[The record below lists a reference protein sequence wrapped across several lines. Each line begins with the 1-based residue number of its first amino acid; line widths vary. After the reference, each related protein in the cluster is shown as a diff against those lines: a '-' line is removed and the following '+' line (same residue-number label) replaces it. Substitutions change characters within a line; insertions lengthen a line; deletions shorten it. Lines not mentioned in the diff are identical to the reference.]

1 MSDFILAFLSMSGL
15 ILLVKTL
22 TVAGAEQACDVEEYL
37 CVDGHS
43 CVSES
48 WLCDGELDCPDGS
61 DETPTICLRQV
72 KVRCPVNHLK
82 CLGTHKCVHL
92 SKFCNG
98 VRDCEDGYDEG
109 VHCRELVR
117 SCKERRCQFDCV
129 MMRNGTSCFC
139 GEGFE
144 LDEDGR
150 RCRDHDECR
159 DYGTCSQICM
169 NTQGSY
175 RCACTDGF
183 SLQANRR
190 SCKAKTDPGDKP
202 PVLLTA
208 NMNSISVVYLN
219 GSSMPNLKSMET
231 NGTQILDFVY
241 REESLCWL
249 SLTQDTGQLWCARM
263 TKLKGFSEK
272 RQIRIGQNLQNVEH
286 MAIDWLTGNFYFVDR
301 VNDRIFVCSE
311 QGDACVTI
319 IDLDIQNP
327 KGLALDPIMGKL
339 FFTDYG
345 MVAKVERCNMDG
357 TNRTRI
363 VEYKTEQPTAV
374 TLDLVK
380 KLVYWADAYLD
391 FIEVV
396 DYNGKN
402 RHMVIQGNSVSHLY
416 GLALFED
423 NLFATCSEPSR
434 ESKVDIFRIN
444 RFNSSDTNTV
454 TTLESARAVRVYHR
468 LAQPTVRTHACS
480 PDPHGQKGGCLHIC
494 LLSHNY
500 KSRVCRCRTGYVLAS
515 DGNSC
520 KKPKNELFLFYGKG
534 RPGVI
539 RGLDMNVKSGDEH
552 LIQIEGLVSP
562 RALDFH
568 AESNY
573 IYFADTTSFLIGRQ
587 KIDGTA
593 RETILKDE
601 LDNVEGISVDWIGNN
616 LFWTNDGYRKT
627 ISVAGLDQS
636 SQTRRT
642 LLEGNMSHPRA
653 IVVDPLNGWM
663 YWTDWEEDEL
673 IDSRGRIEKAWMDGS
688 HRQIFVT
695 SNMLW
700 PNGLTLDHSSSVMY
714 WCDAYYDHIEKIYLN
729 GSHRTVVYSGKELNH
744 PFGIAHY
751 QNYIFWTDYMNAS
764 IFRLDLSSNDVA
776 LLRAER
782 PPLFGIQVYDPQS
795 QKGNNQCSANH
806 GGCSLSALCLATPAG
821 RVCTCAD
828 GQHLEKDN
836 VTCSSSSEVTKT
848 KRCGPAEFQC
858 QNQRCIQLSWK
869 CDGDEDCS
877 DGSDEDPHLCSNRS
891 CPADQFKC
899 LNNRCIPKRW
909 LCDGTD
915 DCGSNEDESNRTCS
929 AQTCQPGQFPCE
941 NGRCIPANWR
951 CDRDDDCG
959 DQSDESSTCDFPTCE
974 PLTQFGCTNGRCI
987 SVKWHCDSE
996 DDCGDGSDEVGCVHA
1011 CSVAQFQCSSGKCIP
1026 EHWMCDGDDD
1036 CGDLS
1041 DENATCSR
1049 TALSAVND
1057 CSEKE
1062 FHCRGDGTCVP
1073 EIWRCDGDKDCEDGS
1088 DEFACEGAKR
1098 MCDPKAKFT
1107 CKVSGKCI
1115 SMDWVCD
1122 GDIDCE
1128 DQSDEEGC
1136 EVSVCKPP
1144 KFPCGNDTS
1153 VCLPPERICNGWR
1166 DCADHSDEGPYCD
1179 QCSVRKGGCSHEC
1192 SVAPGKGVVCSC
1204 PAGFQLGSDGRTCE
1218 VLDYCTKHLRCSQVC
1233 EQHKNTVKCSCYPG
1247 WSLGPDGDSCY
1258 DTDPFEAFIIFSIRH
1273 EIRRIDLQRGDYSLL
1288 VPGLRNTIALDFHFS
1303 QSLLYWTDVVE
1314 DKIYRGKLSEGGGV
1328 SSIEV
1333 VVQHGL
1339 ATPEGLAVDWIAGNL
1354 YWIDSNLDQI
1364 EVSKL
1369 NGELRTT
1376 LIAGGM
1382 EHPRAIAV
1390 DPGQGALFWT
1400 DWDATFPR
1408 IEGASMSGKQRH
1420 VVFKDMD
1427 SGAWPNGLTLDHME
1441 SRIIW
1446 TDARSDAI
1454 YSALYDGTGMIEI
1467 LRGHEF
1473 LSHPFAVSLFGGNVY
1488 WTDWRTNTLTKANK
1502 WTGANVTVIQKTSAQ
1517 PFDLEIYHPSRQP
1530 QTPNPCAGNK
1540 GRGPCSHLCL
1550 INYNA
1555 SASCSCP
1562 HLMKLSA
1569 NNRTCQGVKKF
1580 LLYARRSEIRGV
1592 DIDNPYLN
1600 VIMALTVPDID
1611 DVSAMDYD
1619 AVDER
1624 IYWADVKTRTIKR
1637 AFINGTKLETVLSG
1651 DLSNIRGLAI
1661 DWLSRNM
1668 YWMSSDN
1675 DETHINVARL
1685 DGSLKNTVV
1694 HGMDKPK
1701 CLILHPSK
1709 GKMFWMDGSTINMAN
1724 MDGSNIKI
1732 LHQNQKEPVGLSIDY
1747 SANKLYWMS
1756 SGNGTINRC
1765 NLDGSGLDVI
1775 DSFKK
1780 DLQKATALAVMG
1792 GKLWWADDVLAQ
1804 LGTINKRD
1812 GKNLTVLRNKTT
1824 GVVHIKVYDKDSQK
1838 GRNPCVPNN
1847 GGCSQLCL
1855 PTSETT
1861 RTCSCTTGYN
1871 LRPDRSTC
1879 EGLQSFLMYSINE
1892 GIRGLSLDPS
1902 DNSEVLMPLT
1912 GTLFAVG
1919 LDYHAGNDTLYWTDM
1934 GSNRISRSSRDQT
1947 WREDIVTSGL
1957 GRVEGLAVDWIAGN
1971 IYWTDHGLNLIE
1983 VARLNG
1989 MYRAV
1994 VISDSLD
2001 QPRAIAVHPVKGFL
2015 FWTEW
2020 GQNPTISRSRLDG
2033 SEQSVLVSTGL
2044 ARPNGI
2050 SIDYQENKLY
2060 WCDARNSKIE
2070 RINLELG
2077 EQREIVFSSS
2087 GVDIFSIAVFGAYLF
2102 WSDRAYANGSIRRAS
2117 KKDAVDL
2124 VTIRSGLGVSLKDVK
2139 VFNQD
2144 REKGTNTCS
2153 RANGGCQ
2160 QLCFYLGNNRKT
2172 CACAHGYLAQDG
2184 LRCNRYEGYLL
2195 YSERTIL
2202 RSIHLS
2208 DENNHNSPIRA
2219 YENPNYFK
2227 NVIALAFDH
2236 RQKVNGTNRIF
2247 LSDVHY
2253 GNIQVIN
2260 DDWTGHRIIA
2270 ENVGSVEGLAYH
2282 RGWDV
2287 LYWTSS
2293 TTATVTRHSIDQTRP
2308 NAFNRD
2314 TVVSLSEEDHPHVL
2328 TLDECQNL
2336 MFWTNWNEQKPSIMR
2351 STLTGRNIRIIVSMD
2366 VITPNGLTIDHKAEK
2381 LYFSDGSLG
2390 HIERC
2395 DYDGSH
2401 RYVIVKSG
2409 PGTFFGLAIYRD
2421 FIFWSDWTRRAV
2433 IRSDKFTGA
2442 NLKVLRADIPHQ
2454 PMGIVAV
2461 SNDTNSC
2468 ESSPCSVN
2476 NGGCHDLCLLTP
2488 LGVVNCTCRG
2498 ERMLL
2503 DDNRCVSM
2511 NSSCNIHSEFQCGNG
2526 ECIDYQLT
2534 CDGIAHCKDRSDEK
2548 MQYCENRNCR
2558 HGFKSCYSQR
2568 CVANHQ
2574 FCNGVN
2580 DCGDNSDEVYC
2591 NNSSCLPSE
2600 RRCVDGSCIPAS
2612 SWCNQI
2618 IDCADASDEKHCNST
2633 DCMEYY
2639 RLGSRAKNNER
2650 FLSCNSTS
2658 LCVHPSWICDGAN
2671 DCGDYADEIHCHASS
2686 VHTCEDGHFACP
2698 SGNCISSVWLCDGQ
2712 KDCEDGA
2719 DEFQC
2724 DSSCL
2729 WNQFACSK
2737 NKCIA
2742 KQWLCDGE
2750 DDCGDGLDESEEI
2763 CGSTTCTPGL
2773 FSCPGSYACV
2783 PRNWLCDGER
2793 DCPNGSDELAVAG
2806 CAPNN
2811 TCTEGTFQCR
2821 NQNCILRRFV
2831 CDHDDD
2837 CGDGSDESL
2846 ECEYRLCK
2854 EEEFRCADGRCLLR
2868 AQWECDGFPDCLDQ
2882 SDELPLNPKCSA
2894 AESLCNGSVFMCA
2907 NGRCVPLGS
2916 VCNQRDDCGDRSDER
2931 NCNVNECLNRKVSG
2945 CTQDCQDLPVG
2956 YKCTCWPGFR
2966 LKNDGRTCIDV
2977 DECSENFPCSHQCIN
2992 NYGSFHCLCADGY
3005 QRPASNPHSCRSLSA
3020 EEPFLILADHHEIRK
3035 ISLDGSNYT
3044 LLKQGL
3050 SNVISLDFDY
3060 RKELIY
3066 WIDTSR
3072 PSGRRI
3078 NRMRLNGSDL
3088 KVVHRTS
3095 VPSAL
3100 SVDWIGKNLYWCDGE
3115 RKTLEVAKA
3124 NGLYPTVLLRTGLKN
3139 PTSLAL
3145 DTLMG
3150 FVFWIDC
3157 CEQPQIGRI
3166 GMDGSK
3172 PRVIIDT
3179 ELRSPSALTLDHIN
3193 KRIYWADENHILFSN
3208 MDGTKRHKV
3217 PIKDIGGVTGLTLFE
3232 DFIYW
3237 SDQKSKTLSR
3247 SHKTSGGQHTELLSS
3262 WQTIRDIKVY
3272 HPLRQPD
3279 VPKHQCQVTNGGC
3292 SHLCL
3297 LSPGGGY
3304 KCACPTH
3311 FYLANDN
3318 KTCLSNCTASQF
3330 RCGTDECI
3338 PFWWKCDTVDDC
3350 GDGSDE
3356 PADCPEFKCQPGRFQ
3371 CGTGLCALPP
3381 FICDG
3386 ENDCGDNSDEA
3397 NCDSYICLSGQF
3409 KCTHRQKCIPVNLR
3423 CNGQD
3428 DCGDGEDETDCP
3440 ENTCSPSQ
3448 FQCKTTMHCISK
3460 LWVCDEDPD
3469 CADGSDEANCD
3480 EKTCGPHEFR
3490 CKDNNCIPDHW
3501 RCDGQSDCSDNSDE
3515 ENCKPVTC
3523 NSKNFICA
3531 NGECISSRFRCDGDF
3546 DCTDNSD
3553 ERGCESHCSEDQF
3566 QCLNHLCI
3574 SVKWL
3579 CDGQED
3585 CKTGEDEANCSPA
3598 NTAMTARPTSCAQ
3611 DEYVCVGGGC
3621 VSAGQR
3627 CDGQNDC
3634 SDGSDEVD
3642 CIRECKEDEFL
3653 CRNRAHCVP
3662 SRWRCDRVFDCLDQS
3677 DEDNCDQGSL
3687 ACRADEF
3694 VCNNTLCKLLVW
3706 LCDGEDDCGDN
3717 SDEDSDMCGKLPCPP
3732 NRPFRCRND
3741 RVCLRTEQI
3750 CNAVNDCGDNSD
3762 EVDCVDVVKRP
3773 RPCGKSEFS
3782 CANHRCIPA
3791 ELQCDF
3797 FDDCEDGG
3805 SDERDCKAYTTDGA
3819 CRERADLC
3827 GDDAFCNH
3835 TKTFS
3840 VCQCKVGFQ
3849 RNQKNKQC
3857 EEVNECLRF
3866 GSCSQYC
3873 TNTKGSYKCTC
3884 DRNFKE
3890 INGECITKGPED
3902 QTLYVANDTEIR
3914 SFVYPYNQSHGHTQ
3928 LARISD
3934 SARIIGMDALFHHHK
3949 FLWATQFNPGG
3960 IFYKDLQDRSPVTSN
3975 SGVICPD
3982 FRRPRDI
3989 SADWVTGNLYWTD
4002 HSRMHWFSYYTAH
4015 WRRLRYSIN
4024 VGQLGGPNCT
4034 RLITDIDGEPFA
4046 ITVNPLRGMM
4056 YWTVIGDHSHIEEAA
4071 MDGSLRR
4078 ILLERN
4084 LRRPTGIAIDYYNQ
4098 RLYWSDSELSQIGSV
4113 RFDGSDSLVAAGS
4126 RDGISHPFRIDLFE
4140 DYIYGVGM
4148 KHDVFRVHKYGK
4160 LPAEKLSLGVE
4171 RASSILVFHR
4181 YKQQEVYNPCAK
4193 MNCAFLCLL
4202 NPSGARCVCPEG
4214 KILLNRT
4221 CTDTNISGD
4230 LCRPTCENGGR
4241 CITNERGESRC
4252 FCWPNYSG
4260 ERCEISHCKDFC
4272 LNGGTCTGS
4281 PLGKPTCRCAL
4292 GFTGPLCEKRVCD
4305 GYCLNGG
4312 TCDVTLGN
4320 QPVCHCPAEYTGE
4333 RCLHHI
4339 CHHYCVNSKGC
4350 TLSGSGHVECVCP
4363 TRYEGPK
4370 CETDRCLRCRGAPCI
4385 VDEETGDVACN
4396 CTNGR
4401 IAASCQLC
4409 DGYCYNGGTCHLDS
4423 ETGLPF
4429 CHCLSE
4435 FKSPRC
4441 DERANPCDHYCQNQG
4456 VCSLT
4461 AYNKPRCKCSANWSG
4476 TQCERPSTKT
4486 NRSENGSGRSIAII
4500 VPLVLLVCIIT
4511 AVAVGLLI
4519 CKRCRRGKQV
4529 QRQPMANGGLNVEI
4543 GNPSYNMYE
4552 VDHDNHV
4559 DVGSFLH
4566 PSFTL
4571 DPHKGWCV
4579 KSSDPRNLPPARPLT
4594 AHTLPIQNIP
4604 KELIPGQAMNYSNP
4618 IYSQMT
4624 YHDGQHC
4631 RKPVINLDMR
4641 RDLLPKRLET
4651 TIRET
4656 AA

>member
-1 MSDFILAFLSMSGL
+1 MHPNCGR
-15 ILLVKTL
+15 
-22 TVAGAEQACDVEEYL
+22 L
-37 CVDGHS
+37 C
-43 CVSES
+43 
-48 WLCDGELDCPDGS
+48 
-61 DETPTICLRQV
+61 
-72 KVRCPVNHLK
+72 
-82 CLGTHKCVHL
+82 
-92 SKFCNG
+92 KF
-98 VRDCEDGYDEG
+98 
-109 VHCRELVR
+109 
-117 SCKERRCQFDCV
+117 
-129 MMRNGTSCFC
+129 
-139 GEGFE
+139 
-144 LDEDGR
+144 
-150 RCRDHDECR
+150 
-159 DYGTCSQICM
+159 
-169 NTQGSY
+169 
-175 RCACTDGF
+175 
-183 SLQANRR
+183 
-190 SCKAKTDPGDKP
+190 
-202 PVLLTA
+202 
-208 NMNSISVVYLN
+208 
-219 GSSMPNLKSMET
+219 
-231 NGTQILDFVY
+231 
-241 REESLCWL
+241 
-249 SLTQDTGQLWCARM
+249 
-263 TKLKGFSEK
+263 
-272 RQIRIGQNLQNVEH
+272 
-286 MAIDWLTGNFYFVDR
+286 
-301 VNDRIFVCSE
+301 
-311 QGDACVTI
+311 
-319 IDLDIQNP
+319 
-327 KGLALDPIMGKL
+327 
-339 FFTDYG
+339 
-345 MVAKVERCNMDG
+345 
-357 TNRTRI
+357 
-363 VEYKTEQPTAV
+363 
-374 TLDLVK
+374 
-380 KLVYWADAYLD
+380 
-391 FIEVV
+391 
-396 DYNGKN
+396 
-402 RHMVIQGNSVSHLY
+402 VSHLY
-416 GLALFED
+416 GFALFED
-423 NLFATCSEPSR
+423 YLFATCSEPSR

-444 RFNSSDTNTV
+444 RFNSSDTNTI

-480 PDPHGQKGGCLHIC
+480 PDTHGRKGGCSHIC

-500 KSRVCRCRTGYVLAS
+500 KSRMCRCRTGHVLAS
-515 DGNSC
+515 DGKSC
-520 KKPKNELFLFYGKG
+520 KSEAL
-534 RPGVI
+534 
-539 RGLDMNVKSGDEH
+539 GD
-552 LIQIEGLVSP
+552 G
-562 RALDFH
+562 
-568 AESNY
+568 
-573 IYFADTTSFLIGRQ
+573 
-587 KIDGTA
+587 
-593 RETILKDE
+593 
-601 LDNVEGISVDWIGNN
+601 
-616 LFWTNDGYRKT
+616 KT
-627 ISVAGLDQS
+627 ISVAGLDRP

-776 LLRAER
+776 LMRAER

-806 GGCSLSALCLATPAG
+806 GGCGSSALCLATPAG
-821 RVCTCAD
+821 HMCACAD

-836 VTCSSSSEVTKT
+836 ITCSSPSEVTKT
-848 KRCGPAEFQC
+848 KRCGPVEFQC

-869 CDGDEDCS
+869 CDGDDDCS
-877 DGSDEDPHLCSNRS
+877 DGSDEDPHLCSS

-915 DCGSNEDESNRTCS
+915 DCGSNEDESNHTCS

-941 NGRCIPANWR
+941 NGRCIPENWR

-959 DQSDESSTCDFPTCE
+959 DQSDESSSCGE
-974 PLTQFGCTNGRCI
+974 SSSHG
-987 SVKWHCDSE
+987 

-1026 EHWMCDGDDD
+1026 EHWMCDGDND

-1049 TALSAVND
+1049 TGAHD
-1057 CSEKE
+1057 Q

-1107 CKVSGKCI
+1107 CKVSGKCV
-1115 SMDWVCD
+1115 SKDWVCD

-1136 EVSVCKPP
+1136 EVSICKPP

-1153 VCLPPERICNGWR
+1153 VCLPPDRICNGWR

-1179 QCSVRKGGCSHEC
+1179 ECLVRKGGCSHEC
-1192 SVAPGKGVVCSC
+1192 LVAPGKGVVCSC
-1204 PAGFQLGSDGRTCE
+1204 PVGFQLGSDSRTCE

-1233 EQHKNTVKCSCYPG
+1233 EQHKNTVKCSCYSG

-1258 DTDPFEAFIIFSIRH
+1258 STDPFEAFIIFSIRH
-1273 EIRRIDLQRGDYSLL
+1273 EIRRINLQRGDYSLL

-1408 IEGASMSGKQRH
+1408 IEGASMSGKRRH

-1441 SRIIW
+1441 SRIVW

-1473 LSHPFAVSLFGGNVY
+1473 LSHPFAVSLFGGSVY

-1550 INYNA
+1550 INYNG

-1569 NNRTCQGVKKF
+1569 NNRSCQGVKKF

-1624 IYWADVKTRTIKR
+1624 IYWADVKTRTIKW

-1651 DLSNIRGLAI
+1651 DLSNVRGLAI

-1675 DETHINVARL
+1675 DESHINVARL
-1685 DGSLKNTVV
+1685 DGSLKTTVV

-1701 CLILHPSK
+1701 CLVLHPSK
-1709 GKMFWMDGSTINMAN
+1709 GKMFWMDGGTINMAN

-1732 LHQNQKEPVGLSIDY
+1732 LHQNQNEPVGLTIDY
-1747 SANKLYWMS
+1747 SANKLYWIS

-1775 DSFKK
+1775 DSLKK
-1780 DLQKATALAVMG
+1780 ELRKATALAVMG

-1824 GVVHIKVYDKDSQK
+1824 GIVHIKVYDKDSQK
-1838 GRNPCVPNN
+1838 GRNPCIPNN
-1847 GGCSQLCL
+1847 GGCSQICL

-1879 EGLQSFLMYSINE
+1879 EGLQSFLMYSVNE

-1989 MYRAV
+1989 MFRAV
-1994 VISDSLD
+1994 VLSDGLD
-2001 QPRAIAVHPVKGFL
+2001 QPRAIAVHPMKGFL

-2020 GQNPTISRSRLDG
+2020 GQSPTISRSHLDG
-2033 SEQSVLVSTGL
+2033 SAQSVLVSTGL

-2060 WCDARNSKIE
+2060 WCDARNNKIE
-2070 RINLELG
+2070 RINLERG

-2087 GVDIFSIAVFGAYLF
+2087 GVDMFSIAVFGAYLF

-2117 KKDAVDL
+2117 KKDAVDV

-2144 REKGTNTCS
+2144 REKGTNACS

-2184 LRCNRYEGYLL
+2184 LHCNRYEGYLL
-2195 YSERTIL
+2195 YSERTVL

-2208 DENNHNSPIRA
+2208 DENNLNSPIRA

-2236 RQKVNGTNRIF
+2236 HQKTHGTNRIF
-2247 LSDVHY
+2247 FSDVHY

-2260 DDWTGHRIIA
+2260 DDWTGRRVIA

-2293 TTATVTRHSIDQTRP
+2293 TTATITRHSIDQTRP
-2308 NAFNRD
+2308 NTFNRD

-2351 STLTGRNIRIIVSMD
+2351 STLTGRNVRVIVSVD

-2401 RYVIVKSG
+2401 RYVICLCS
-2409 PGTFFGLAIYRD
+2409 PSLM
-2421 FIFWSDWTRRAV
+2421 FWTNWNEQKPSIMRSTLTGRNVRV
-2433 IRSDKFTGA
+2433 I
-2442 NLKVLRADIPHQ
+2442 
-2454 PMGIVAV
+2454 V
-2461 SNDTNSC
+2461 S

-2498 ERMLL
+2498 ERILL
-2503 DDNRCVSM
+2503 DDNRSM

-2534 CDGIAHCKDRSDEK
+2534 CDGIEHCKDRSDEK

-2558 HGFKSCYSQR
+2558 HGFKSCYNQR
-2568 CVANHQ
+2568 CVANHR

-2591 NNSSCLPSE
+2591 NNSSCSSSD
-2600 RRCVDGSCIPAS
+2600 RRCADGACIPAS

-2618 IDCADASDEKHCNST
+2618 IDCADTSDEKNST

-2639 RLGSRAKNNER
+2639 RLGSRASNSER

-2671 DCGDYADEIHCHASS
+2671 DCGDYADEIHCHGRN
-2686 VHTCEDGHFACP
+2686 DGHFACP

-2763 CGSTTCTPGL
+2763 CGSATCAPGL

-2793 DCPNGSDELAVAG
+2793 DCPDGSDELAVSG

-2811 TCTEGTFQCR
+2811 TCTESTFQCR
-2821 NQNCILRRFV
+2821 NQNCVPRRFV

-2916 VCNQRDDCGDRSDER
+2916 VCNQHDDCGDRSDER
-2931 NCNVNECLNRKVSG
+2931 NCHVNECLNRKVSG

-2992 NYGSFHCLCADGY
+2992 TYGSFHCLCADGY
-3005 QRPASNPHSCRSLSA
+3005 QRPASNPHSCRSLS

-3044 LLKQGL
+3044 LLKQ
-3050 SNVISLDFDY
+3050 
-3060 RKELIY
+3060 
-3066 WIDTSR
+3066 
-3072 PSGRRI
+3072 
-3078 NRMRLNGSDL
+3078 
-3088 KVVHRTS
+3088 VVHRTS

-3100 SVDWIGKNLYWCDGE
+3100 AVDWIGKNLYWCDGQ

-3124 NGLYPTVLLRTGLKN
+3124 NGLYPTVLLRTGLRN
-3139 PTSLAL
+3139 PTALAL
-3145 DTLMG
+3145 DTHMG
-3150 FVFWIDC
+3150 YVFWIDC

-3172 PRVIIDT
+3172 PRVIVDT
-3179 ELRSPSALTLDHIN
+3179 EIRVPSALTIDHIN
-3193 KRIYWADENHILFSN
+3193 KRIYWADENHIFNISQSQFP
-3208 MDGTKRHKV
+3208 V
-3217 PIKDIGGVTGLTLFE
+3217 PVKDIGGITGLTLFE

-3237 SDQKSKTLSR
+3237 SDQKSKTLSH

-3318 KTCLSNCTASQF
+3318 KTCLSNCTASQVCF
-3330 RCGTDECI
+3330 TDLSSHL
-3338 PFWWKCDTVDDC
+3338 FT
-3350 GDGSDE
+3350 
-3356 PADCPEFKCQPGRFQ
+3356 AEFKCQPGRFQ

-3409 KCTHRQKCIPVNLR
+3409 KCTHRQKCIPINLR

-3428 DCGDGEDETDCP
+3428 DCGDGEDETDCR
-3440 ENTCSPSQ
+3440 
-3448 FQCKTTMHCISK
+3448 K
-3460 LWVCDEDPD
+3460 
-3469 CADGSDEANCD
+3469 
-3480 EKTCGPHEFR
+3480 R
-3490 CKDNNCIPDHW
+3490 
-3501 RCDGQSDCSDNSDE
+3501 
-3515 ENCKPVTC
+3515 
-3523 NSKNFICA
+3523 
-3531 NGECISSRFRCDGDF
+3531 
-3546 DCTDNSD
+3546 
-3553 ERGCESHCSEDQF
+3553 
-3566 QCLNHLCI
+3566 
-3574 SVKWL
+3574 VKF
-3579 CDGQED
+3579 
-3585 CKTGEDEANCSPA
+3585 
-3598 NTAMTARPTSCAQ
+3598 
-3611 DEYVCVGGGC
+3611 
-3621 VSAGQR
+3621 
-3627 CDGQNDC
+3627 
-3634 SDGSDEVD
+3634 
-3642 CIRECKEDEFL
+3642 FL
-3653 CRNRAHCVP
+3653 
-3662 SRWRCDRVFDCLDQS
+3662 S
-3677 DEDNCDQGSL
+3677 
-3687 ACRADEF
+3687 
-3694 VCNNTLCKLLVW
+3694 
-3706 LCDGEDDCGDN
+3706 
-3717 SDEDSDMCGKLPCPP
+3717 
-3732 NRPFRCRND
+3732 
-3741 RVCLRTEQI
+3741 
-3750 CNAVNDCGDNSD
+3750 
-3762 EVDCVDVVKRP
+3762 
-3773 RPCGKSEFS
+3773 
-3782 CANHRCIPA
+3782 
-3791 ELQCDF
+3791 
-3797 FDDCEDGG
+3797 
-3805 SDERDCKAYTTDGA
+3805 
-3819 CRERADLC
+3819 
-3827 GDDAFCNH
+3827 
-3835 TKTFS
+3835 
-3840 VCQCKVGFQ
+3840 
-3849 RNQKNKQC
+3849 
-3857 EEVNECLRF
+3857 LRF
-3866 GSCSQYC
+3866 V
-3873 TNTKGSYKCTC
+3873 
-3884 DRNFKE
+3884 
-3890 INGECITKGPED
+3890 IND
-3902 QTLYVANDTEIR
+3902 
-3914 SFVYPYNQSHGHTQ
+3914 
-3928 LARISD
+3928 
-3934 SARIIGMDALFHHHK
+3934 
-3949 FLWATQFNPGG
+3949 
-3960 IFYKDLQDRSPVTSN
+3960 
-3975 SGVICPD
+3975 
-3982 FRRPRDI
+3982 
-3989 SADWVTGNLYWTD
+3989 
-4002 HSRMHWFSYYTAH
+4002 
-4015 WRRLRYSIN
+4015 
-4024 VGQLGGPNCT
+4024 
-4034 RLITDIDGEPFA
+4034 
-4046 ITVNPLRGMM
+4046 
-4056 YWTVIGDHSHIEEAA
+4056 
-4071 MDGSLRR
+4071 
-4078 ILLERN
+4078 
-4084 LRRPTGIAIDYYNQ
+4084 
-4098 RLYWSDSELSQIGSV
+4098 
-4113 RFDGSDSLVAAGS
+4113 
-4126 RDGISHPFRIDLFE
+4126 
-4140 DYIYGVGM
+4140 
-4148 KHDVFRVHKYGK
+4148 
-4160 LPAEKLSLGVE
+4160 
-4171 RASSILVFHR
+4171 
-4181 YKQQEVYNPCAK
+4181 
-4193 MNCAFLCLL
+4193 
-4202 NPSGARCVCPEG
+4202 
-4214 KILLNRT
+4214 
-4221 CTDTNISGD
+4221 
-4230 LCRPTCENGGR
+4230 
-4241 CITNERGESRC
+4241 NER
-4252 FCWPNYSG
+4252 
-4260 ERCEISHCKDFC
+4260 H
-4272 LNGGTCTGS
+4272 
-4281 PLGKPTCRCAL
+4281 
-4292 GFTGPLCEKRVCD
+4292 
-4305 GYCLNGG
+4305 
-4312 TCDVTLGN
+4312 
-4320 QPVCHCPAEYTGE
+4320 
-4333 RCLHHI
+4333 
-4339 CHHYCVNSKGC
+4339 
-4350 TLSGSGHVECVCP
+4350 
-4363 TRYEGPK
+4363 
-4370 CETDRCLRCRGAPCI
+4370 
-4385 VDEETGDVACN
+4385 
-4396 CTNGR
+4396 
-4401 IAASCQLC
+4401 
-4409 DGYCYNGGTCHLDS
+4409 
-4423 ETGLPF
+4423 
-4429 CHCLSE
+4429 
-4435 FKSPRC
+4435 
-4441 DERANPCDHYCQNQG
+4441 
-4456 VCSLT
+4456 
-4461 AYNKPRCKCSANWSG
+4461 
-4476 TQCERPSTKT
+4476 
-4486 NRSENGSGRSIAII
+4486 
-4500 VPLVLLVCIIT
+4500 
-4511 AVAVGLLI
+4511 
-4519 CKRCRRGKQV
+4519 
-4529 QRQPMANGGLNVEI
+4529 
-4543 GNPSYNMYE
+4543 
-4552 VDHDNHV
+4552 
-4559 DVGSFLH
+4559 
-4566 PSFTL
+4566 
-4571 DPHKGWCV
+4571 
-4579 KSSDPRNLPPARPLT
+4579 
-4594 AHTLPIQNIP
+4594 
-4604 KELIPGQAMNYSNP
+4604 
-4618 IYSQMT
+4618 
-4624 YHDGQHC
+4624 
-4631 RKPVINLDMR
+4631 
-4641 RDLLPKRLET
+4641 
-4651 TIRET
+4651 
-4656 AA
+4656 

>member
-22 TVAGAEQACDVEEYL
+22 TVAGAEQVCDVEEYL
-37 CVDGHS
+37 CADGHS

-48 WLCDGELDCPDGS
+48 WLCDGEHDCPDGS

-82 CLGTHKCVHL
+82 CLGSHRCVHF

-129 MMRNGTSCFC
+129 IMRNGTSCFC

-144 LDEDGR
+144 LDKDGR

-183 SLQANRR
+183 SLQANKR

-208 NMNSISVVYLN
+208 NMNYISVVYLN
-219 GSSMPNLKSMET
+219 GSSMPNIKSMET
-231 NGTQILDFVY
+231 NGTQILDFIY

-249 SLTQDTGQLWCARM
+249 SLAQDTGQLWCARI

-311 QGDACVTI
+311 QGDACATI

-345 MVAKVERCNMDG
+345 TVAKVERCNMDG

-380 KLVYWADAYLD
+380 KLVYWTDAYLD

-402 RHMVIQGNSVSHLY
+402 RQMVIQGNSV
-416 GLALFED
+416 
-423 NLFATCSEPSR
+423 
-434 ESKVDIFRIN
+434 
-444 RFNSSDTNTV
+444 
-454 TTLESARAVRVYHR
+454 
-468 LAQPTVRTHACS
+468 
-480 PDPHGQKGGCLHIC
+480 
-494 LLSHNY
+494 
-500 KSRVCRCRTGYVLAS
+500 
-515 DGNSC
+515 
-520 KKPKNELFLFYGKG
+520 FLFYGKG

-568 AESNY
+568 AESSY

-627 ISVAGLDQS
+627 ISVAGLDRP

-806 GGCSLSALCLATPAG
+806 GGCSPSALCLATPAG
-821 RVCTCAD
+821 HVCTCAD
-828 GQHLEKDN
+828 DQHLEKDN
-836 VTCSSSSEVTKT
+836 VTCSSPSEVTKT

-869 CDGDEDCS
+869 CDGDDDCS

-941 NGRCIPANWR
+941 NGRCIPENWR

-987 SVKWHCDSE
+987 SVKWQCDSE

-1026 EHWMCDGDDD
+1026 EHWMCDGDND

-1041 DENATCSR
+1041 DENTTCSR

-1057 CSEKE
+1057 CSERE

-1107 CKVSGKCI
+1107 CKVSGKCV
-1115 SMDWVCD
+1115 SKDWVCD

-1136 EVSVCKPP
+1136 EMSVCKPP

-1179 QCSVRKGGCSHEC
+1179 ECSVRKGGCSHEC

-1204 PAGFQLGSDGRTCE
+1204 PAGFQLGLDGRICE

-1258 DTDPFEAFIIFSIRH
+1258 NTDPFEAFIIFSIRH
-1273 EIRRIDLQRGDYSLL
+1273 EIRRINLQRGDYSLL

-1314 DKIYRGKLSEGGGV
+1314 DKIYRGKLSEGSGV

-1364 EVSKL
+1364 ELSKL

-1441 SRIIW
+1441 SRIVW

-1530 QTPNPCAGNK
+1530 QSK
-1540 GRGPCSHLCL
+1540 
-1550 INYNA
+1550 
-1555 SASCSCP
+1555 
-1562 HLMKLSA
+1562 KLSFKS
-1569 NNRTCQGVKKF
+1569 VKKF

-1600 VIMALTVPDID
+1600 VIMALTAPDID

-1619 AVDER
+1619 AGDER

-1651 DLSNIRGLAI
+1651 DLSNVRGLAI

-1701 CLILHPSK
+1701 CLVLHPSK
-1709 GKMFWMDGSTINMAN
+1709 GKMFWMDGGTVNMAN

-1747 SANKLYWMS
+1747 SASKLYWMS
-1756 SGNGTINRC
+1756 SGNATINRC
-1765 NLDGSGLDVI
+1765 NLDGGGLDVI
-1775 DSFKK
+1775 DSLKK
-1780 DLQKATALAVMG
+1780 DLRKATALAVMG

-1804 LGTINKRD
+1804 LGTVNKRD

-1824 GVVHIKVYDKDSQK
+1824 GVVHIKVYDKDSRK

-1947 WREDIVTSGL
+1947 WREDIITSGL

-1971 IYWTDHGLNLIE
+1971 IYWTDHGFNLIE

-1994 VISDSLD
+1994 VISDGLD
-2001 QPRAIAVHPVKGFL
+2001 QPRAIAVHPVKG
-2015 FWTEW
+2015 
-2020 GQNPTISRSRLDG
+2020 GSR
-2033 SEQSVLVSTGL
+2033 VLSSTCSNQPMDCL
-2044 ARPNGI
+2044 IN
-2050 SIDYQENKLY
+2050 
-2060 WCDARNSKIE
+2060 E
-2070 RINLELG
+2070 RILMS
-2077 EQREIVFSSS
+2077 V
-2087 GVDIFSIAVFGAYLF
+2087 IAVYVPKPSNEHNLK
-2102 WSDRAYANGSIRRAS
+2102 RM
-2117 KKDAVDL
+2117 
-2124 VTIRSGLGVSLKDVK
+2124 KDVK

-2144 REKGTNTCS
+2144 REKGTNACS

-2208 DENNHNSPIRA
+2208 DENNLNSPIRA

-2236 RQKVNGTNRIF
+2236 RQKVHGTNRIF

-2260 DDWTGHRIIA
+2260 DDWTGQRVIA

-2351 STLTGRNIRIIVSMD
+2351 STLTGQNVLIIVSMD

-2409 PGTFFGLAIYRD
+2409 PGTFFGLTIYKD

-2442 NLKVLRADIPHQ
+2442 NTKVLRADIPHE

-2503 DDNRCVSM
+2503 DDNRCVSL

-2526 ECIDYQLT
+2526 ECIDFQLT

-2548 MQYCENRNCR
+2548 MQYC
-2558 HGFKSCYSQR
+2558 
-2568 CVANHQ
+2568 
-2574 FCNGVN
+2574 
-2580 DCGDNSDEVYC
+2580 D
-2591 NNSSCLPSE
+2591 SSCSSSE
-2600 RRCVDGSCIPAS
+2600 RRCADGSCIPAS

-2618 IDCADASDEKHCNST
+2618 IDCADASDEKICNST

-2639 RLGSRAKNNER
+2639 RLGSRASNNER

-2686 VHTCEDGHFACP
+2686 VHTCDDGHFACP
-2698 SGNCISSVWLCDGQ
+2698 SGNCISSVWMCDGQ

-2763 CGSTTCTPGL
+2763 CGSATCMPGL

-2793 DCPNGSDELAVAG
+2793 DCPDGSDELAVAG

-2811 TCTEGTFQCR
+2811 TCTESTFQCR
-2821 NQNCILRRFV
+2821 NQNCVPRRFV

-2916 VCNQRDDCGDRSDER
+2916 VCNQHDDCGDRSDER
-2931 NCNVNECLNRKVSG
+2931 NCHVNECLNRKVSG

-2956 YKCTCWPGFR
+2956 YKCSCWPGFH

-2992 NYGSFHCLCADGY
+2992 TYGSFHCLCADGY
-3005 QRPASNPHSCRSLSA
+3005 QRPASNPHSCRSLS
-3020 EEPFLILADHHEIRK
+3020 
-3035 ISLDGSNYT
+3035 GT
-3044 LLKQGL
+3044 LLCSVAEGL

-3124 NGLYPTVLLRTGLKN
+3124 NGLYPTVLLRTGLRN
-3139 PTSLAL
+3139 PTALAL

-3179 ELRSPSALTLDHIN
+3179 EMHSPSALTIDHIN

-3217 PIKDIGGVTGLTLFE
+3217 PIKDIGGVTGLALFE

-3237 SDQKSKTLSR
+3237 CDQKSKTLSR

-3356 PADCPEFKCQPGRFQ
+3356 PADCPAFKCQPGRFQ

-3409 KCTHRQKCIPVNLR
+3409 KCTNRQKCIPINLR

-3428 DCGDGEDETDCP
+3428 DCGDGEDETDCL
-3440 ENTCSPSQ
+3440 
-3448 FQCKTTMHCISK
+3448 SK

-3501 RCDGQSDCSDNSDE
+3501 RCDGQSDCNDNSDE

-3611 DEYVCVGGGC
+3611 NEYVCVGGGC

-3662 SRWRCDRVFDCLDQS
+3662 ARWRCDRVFDCLDQS
-3677 DEDNCDQGSL
+3677 DEDSCDQGSL

-3717 SDEDSDMCGKLPCPP
+3717 SDEDSNMCGKLPCPP
-3732 NRPFRCRND
+3732 NRPFHCRND

-3750 CNAVNDCGDNSD
+3750 CNGVNDCGDNSD
-3762 EVDCVDVVKRP
+3762 EVDCADVVKRP

-3791 ELQCDF
+3791 
-3797 FDDCEDGG
+3797 
-3805 SDERDCKAYTTDGA
+3805 
-3819 CRERADLC
+3819 DLHILC
-3827 GDDAFCNH
+3827 
-3835 TKTFS
+3835 FS
-3840 VCQCKVGFQ
+3840 V
-3849 RNQKNKQC
+3849 
-3857 EEVNECLRF
+3857 LR
-3866 GSCSQYC
+3866 
-3873 TNTKGSYKCTC
+3873 
-3884 DRNFKE
+3884 
-3890 INGECITKGPED
+3890 
-3902 QTLYVANDTEIR
+3902 
-3914 SFVYPYNQSHGHTQ
+3914 
-3928 LARISD
+3928 
-3934 SARIIGMDALFHHHK
+3934 
-3949 FLWATQFNPGG
+3949 
-3960 IFYKDLQDRSPVTSN
+3960 
-3975 SGVICPD
+3975 
-3982 FRRPRDI
+3982 
-3989 SADWVTGNLYWTD
+3989 GNLKEAYV
-4002 HSRMHWFSYYTAH
+4002 SRS
-4015 WRRLRYSIN
+4015 
-4024 VGQLGGPNCT
+4024 
-4034 RLITDIDGEPFA
+4034 
-4046 ITVNPLRGMM
+4046 
-4056 YWTVIGDHSHIEEAA
+4056 
-4071 MDGSLRR
+4071 
-4078 ILLERN
+4078 
-4084 LRRPTGIAIDYYNQ
+4084 
-4098 RLYWSDSELSQIGSV
+4098 SD
-4113 RFDGSDSLVAAGS
+4113 
-4126 RDGISHPFRIDLFE
+4126 
-4140 DYIYGVGM
+4140 
-4148 KHDVFRVHKYGK
+4148 
-4160 LPAEKLSLGVE
+4160 KLSSWLTQV
-4171 RASSILVFHR
+4171 S
-4181 YKQQEVYNPCAK
+4181 NPCAK

-4305 GYCLNGG
+4305 SYCLNGG
-4312 TCDVTLGN
+4312 TCEVTLGN
-4320 QPVCHCPAEYTGE
+4320 QPVCHCLSEYTGE
-4333 RCLHHI
+4333 RCQHHI

-4385 VDEETGDVACN
+4385 IDEETGDVACN

-4423 ETGLPF
+4423 ETALPF
-4429 CHCLSE
+4429 C
-4435 FKSPRC
+4435 
-4441 DERANPCDHYCQNQG
+4441 Q
-4456 VCSLT
+4456 
-4461 AYNKPRCKCSANWSG
+4461 CSANWSG
-4476 TQCERPSTKT
+4476 TQCERPATKT
-4486 NRSENGSGRSIAII
+4486 SRSENVSGRSIAII

-4529 QRQPMANGGLNVEI
+4529 QRQPMANGSLNVEI

-4552 VDHDNHV
+4552 VDNDNHV

-4579 KSSDPRNLPPARPLT
+4579 KSSDQRNLPPARPLT
-4594 AHTLPIQNIP
+4594 AHTLPIQNVP
-4604 KELIPGQAMNYSNP
+4604 KELIPGQAMNYSNS
-4618 IYSQMT
+4618 IYSKMT

-4631 RKPVINLDMR
+4631 RKPVINLDTKR
-4641 RDLLPKRLET
+4641 HLLPKRLET

>member
-1 MSDFILAFLSMSGL
+1 
-15 ILLVKTL
+15 
-22 TVAGAEQACDVEEYL
+22 
-37 CVDGHS
+37 
-43 CVSES
+43 VSES

-72 KVRCPVNHLK
+72 KVRCPVNHLQ
-82 CLGTHKCVHL
+82 CLGTHRCVHFSTL
-92 SKFCNG
+92 CNG

-109 VHCRELVR
+109 VHCRELVG

-129 MMRNGTSCFC
+129 IMRNRTSCFC

-202 PVLLTA
+202 PVLLTT

-231 NGTQILDFVY
+231 NGTQILDFIY

-249 SLTQDTGQLWCARM
+249 SVAQDTGQLWCARM

-272 RQIRIGQNLQNVEH
+272 HQIRIGQNLQNVEH

-345 MVAKVERCNMDG
+345 TVAKVERCNMDG

-402 RHMVIQGNSVSHLY
+402 RHTIIQGSSVSHLY
-416 GLALFED
+416 GFALFED
-423 NLFATCSEPSR
+423 YLFATCSEPSR

-444 RFNSSDTNTV
+444 RFNSSDTNTI

-480 PDPHGQKGGCLHIC
+480 PDTHGRKGGCSHIC

-500 KSRVCRCRTGYVLAS
+500 KSRMCRCRTGHVLAS
-515 DGNSC
+515 DGKSC

-539 RGLDMNVKSGDEH
+539 RGLDMNIKSGDEH

-568 AESNY
+568 AESSY

-627 ISVAGLDQS
+627 ISVAGLDRP

-729 GSHRTVVYSGKELNH
+729 GSHRTVLYSGKEMNH

-776 LLRAER
+776 LMRAER

-795 QKGNNQCSANH
+795 QKGNNQCSANY
-806 GGCSLSALCLATPAG
+806 GGCGSSALCLATPAG
-821 RVCTCAD
+821 RMCACAD
-828 GQHLEKDN
+828 GQRLEKDN
-836 VTCSSSSEVTKT
+836 ITCSSPSEVTKT

-869 CDGDEDCS
+869 CDGDDDCS

-915 DCGSNEDESNRTCS
+915 DCGSNEDESNHTCS

-941 NGRCIPANWR
+941 NGRCIPENWR

-959 DQSDESSTCDFPTCE
+959 DQSDESSSCGE
-974 PLTQFGCTNGRCI
+974 SSSHG
-987 SVKWHCDSE
+987 

-1026 EHWMCDGDDD
+1026 EHWMCDGDND

-1041 DENATCSR
+1041 DENATL
-1049 TALSAVND
+1049 LSAFTD

-1062 FHCRGDGTCVP
+1062 FHCRGDRTCVP

-1107 CKVSGKCI
+1107 CKVSGRNK
-1115 SMDWVCD
+1115 DWVCD

-1179 QCSVRKGGCSHEC
+1179 ECLVRKGGCSHEC
-1192 SVAPGKGVVCSC
+1192 LVAPGKGVVCSC
-1204 PAGFQLGSDGRTCE
+1204 PVGFQLGSDSRTCE

-1258 DTDPFEAFIIFSIRH
+1258 STDPFEAFIIFSIRH
-1273 EIRRIDLQRGDYSLL
+1273 EIRRINLQRGDYSLL

-1354 YWIDSNLDQI
+1354 YWIDSNLNQI

-1382 EHPRAIAV
+1382 EHPRAIAM

-1408 IEGASMSGKQRH
+1408 IEGASMSGKRRH

-1441 SRIIW
+1441 SRIVW

-1473 LSHPFAVSLFGGNVY
+1473 LSHPFAVSLFGGSVY

-1550 INYNA
+1550 INYNG

-1569 NNRTCQGVKKF
+1569 NNRSCQGVKKF
-1580 LLYARRSEIRGV
+1580 LLYTRRSEIRGV

-1624 IYWADVKTRTIKR
+1624 IYWADVKTRTIKW

-1651 DLSNIRGLAI
+1651 DLSNVRGLAI

-1675 DETHINVARL
+1675 DESHINIARL
-1685 DGSLKNTVV
+1685 DGSLKTTVV
-1694 HGMDKPK
+1694 YGMDKPK
-1701 CLILHPSK
+1701 SIALHVFIFSLCFP
-1709 GKMFWMDGSTINMAN
+1709 
-1724 MDGSNIKI
+1724 
-1732 LHQNQKEPVGLSIDY
+1732 GLTIDY
-1747 SANKLYWMS
+1747 SANKLYWIS

-1775 DSFKK
+1775 DSLKK
-1780 DLQKATALAVMG
+1780 ELRKATALAVMG

-1838 GRNPCVPNN
+1838 GRNPCIPNN
-1847 GGCSQLCL
+1847 GGCSQICL

-1879 EGLQSFLMYSINE
+1879 EGLQSFLMYSVNE

-1912 GTLFAVG
+1912 GTLFTVG

-1989 MYRAV
+1989 MFRAV
-1994 VISDSLD
+1994 VKSDGLD
-2001 QPRAIAVHPVKGFL
+2001 QPRAIAVHPMKGFL

-2020 GQNPTISRSRLDG
+2020 GQSPTISRSYLDG

-2060 WCDARNSKIE
+2060 WCDARNNKIE
-2070 RINLELG
+2070 RINLERG

-2087 GVDIFSIAVFGAYLF
+2087 GVDMFSIAVFGTYLF

-2117 KKDAVDL
+2117 KKDAVDI

-2144 REKGTNTCS
+2144 REKGTNSCS

-2172 CACAHGYLAQDG
+2172 CACAHGHLAQDG
-2184 LRCNRYEGYLL
+2184 LRCSRYEGYLL
-2195 YSERTIL
+2195 YSERTVL

-2208 DENNHNSPIRA
+2208 DENNLNSPIRV

-2236 RQKVNGTNRIF
+2236 RQKTHGTNRIF
-2247 LSDVHY
+2247 FSDVHY

-2260 DDWTGHRIIA
+2260 DDWTGRRVIA

-2293 TTATVTRHSIDQTRP
+2293 TTATITRHSIDQTRP
-2308 NAFNRD
+2308 NTFNRD

-2351 STLTGRNIRIIVSMD
+2351 STLTGRNVLVIVSMD

-2442 NLKVLRADIPHQ
+2442 NTKVLRADIPHQ
-2454 PMGIVAV
+2454 PMGIIAV

-2498 ERMLL
+2498 ERILL

-2534 CDGIAHCKDRSDEK
+2534 CDGIEHCKDRSDEK

-2558 HGFKSCYSQR
+2558 HGFKSCYNQR
-2568 CVANHQ
+2568 CVANHR
-2574 FCNGVN
+2574 FCNGLN

-2591 NNSSCLPSE
+2591 NNSSCSSSE
-2600 RRCVDGSCIPAS
+2600 RRCADGACIPAS

-2618 IDCADASDEKHCNST
+2618 INCADASDEKSCNST
-2633 DCMEYY
+2633 DCLEYY
-2639 RLGSRAKNNER
+2639 RLGSRASNSER

-2671 DCGDYADEIHCHASS
+2671 DCGDYTDEIHCH

-2763 CGSTTCTPGL
+2763 CGSATCAPGL

-2793 DCPNGSDELAVAG
+2793 DCPDGSDELAVAG

-2811 TCTEGTFQCR
+2811 TCTESTFQCR
-2821 NQNCILRRFV
+2821 NQNCVPRRFV

-2916 VCNQRDDCGDRSDER
+2916 VCNQHDDCGDRSDER
-2931 NCNVNECLNRKVSG
+2931 NCHVNECLNRKVSG
-2945 CTQDCQDLPVG
+2945 CTQDCQDLAVG

-2966 LKNDGRTCIDV
+2966 LKNDGRTCIDL

-2992 NYGSFHCLCADGY
+2992 TYGSFHCLCADGY
-3005 QRPASNPHSCRSLSA
+3005 QHPASNPHSCRSLSA

-3072 PSGRRI
+3072 PNGRRI

-3100 SVDWIGKNLYWCDGE
+3100 AVDWIGKNLYWCDGE
-3115 RKTLEVAKA
+3115 RKTLEVAKV
-3124 NGLYPTVLLRTGLKN
+3124 NGLYPTVLLRTGLRN
-3139 PTSLAL
+3139 PTALAL
-3145 DTLMG
+3145 DTHVG
-3150 FVFWIDC
+3150 YVFWIDC

-3179 ELRSPSALTLDHIN
+3179 EIRVPSALTIDHIN

-3217 PIKDIGGVTGLTLFE
+3217 PIKDIGGITGLTLFE

-3237 SDQKSKTLSR
+3237 SDQKSKTLSH
-3247 SHKTSGGQHTELLSS
+3247 SHKMSGGQHTELLSS

-3409 KCTHRQKCIPVNLR
+3409 KCTHRQKCIPINLR

-3598 NTAMTARPTSCAQ
+3598 NTN
-3611 DEYVCVGGGC
+3611 EYVCVGGGC

-3653 CRNRAHCVP
+3653 CRNRAHCVAA
-3662 SRWRCDRVFDCLDQS
+3662 RWRCDRVFDCLDQS

-3717 SDEDSDMCGKLPCPP
+3717 SDEDSNMCGKLPCPP

-3750 CNAVNDCGDNSD
+3750 CNGANDCGDNSD
-3762 EVDCVDVVKRP
+3762 EDDCGEQ
-3773 RPCGKSEFS
+3773 RPCGKTEFS

-3805 SDERDCKAYTTDGA
+3805 SDEHDCKACKYSVDGA
-3819 CRERADLC
+3819 CRGRADLC

-3835 TKTFS
+3835 TKTPS
-3840 VCQCKVGFQ
+3840 VCQCKDGFQ
-3849 RNQKNKQC
+3849 RNQKTKQC

-3890 INGECITKGPED
+3890 IHGECITKGPED
-3902 QTLYVANDTEIR
+3902 QILYVANDTEIR
-3914 SFVYPYNQSHGHTQ
+3914 SFVYPYNQTHGHTQ

-3949 FLWATQFNPGG
+3949 FVWATQFNPGG
-3960 IFYKDLQDRSPVTSN
+3960 IFYKDLQDRNPITSN

-4046 ITVNPLRGMM
+4046 ITVNPVCGMV

-4078 ILLERN
+4078 ILLDRN
-4084 LRRPTGIAIDYYNQ
+4084 LRRPTGLAIDYYNQ
-4098 RLYWSDSELSQIGSV
+4098 RLYWSDSE
-4113 RFDGSDSLVAAGS
+4113 RFYPKNLLGFVS
-4126 RDGISHPFRIDLFE
+4126 GISQPFRIDLFE

-4160 LPAEKLSLGVE
+4160 SPAEKLSLGVE

-4181 YKQQEVYNPCAK
+4181 YKEQEVSNPCAK
-4193 MNCAFLCLL
+4193 MHCAFLCLL

-4230 LCRPTCENGGR
+4230 LCHPACENGGR

-4260 ERCEISHCKDFC
+4260 ERCEISHCKDYC

-4305 GYCLNGG
+4305 SYCLNGG
-4312 TCDVTLGN
+4312 TCDMTLGN
-4320 QPVCHCPAEYTGE
+4320 QPVCHCLAEYTGE

-4339 CHHYCVNSKGC
+4339 CHHYCENSKGC

-4429 CHCLSE
+4429 C
-4435 FKSPRC
+4435 
-4441 DERANPCDHYCQNQG
+4441 Q
-4456 VCSLT
+4456 
-4461 AYNKPRCKCSANWSG
+4461 CSANWSG
-4476 TQCERPSTKT
+4476 TQCERPAPKT
-4486 NRSENGSGRSIAII
+4486 NRSENFSGSEYNTHLS
-4500 VPLVLLVCIIT
+4500 LH
-4511 AVAVGLLI
+4511 
-4519 CKRCRRGKQV
+4519 RGKQV

-4579 KSSDPRNLPPARPLT
+4579 KSSDPRNLPPVRPMT
-4594 AHTLPIQNIP
+4594 
-4604 KELIPGQAMNYSNP
+4604 AMNYSNP
-4618 IYSQMT
+4618 IYSKMT

-4641 RDLLPKRLET
+4641 RDLIPKRLET

>member
-15 ILLVKTL
+15 LLLMKTL
-22 TVAGAEQACDVEEYL
+22 TVAGAEQVCDAGEFS
-37 CVDGHS
+37 CADRRS

-48 WLCDGELDCPDGS
+48 WLCDGELDCSDGS
-61 DETPTICLRQV
+61 DESPTICLQQV
-72 KVRCPVNHLK
+72 KIRCPVNHLQ
-82 CLGTHKCVHL
+82 CLGTHRCVHY
-92 SKFCNG
+92 SKLCNG

-117 SCKERRCQFDCV
+117 SCQERRCQFDCV
-129 MMRNGTSCFC
+129 IMRNGTSCFC
-139 GEGFE
+139 GDGFE

-190 SCKAKTDPGDKP
+190 SCKAKTDPGDRP
-202 PVLLTA
+202 PVLITA
-208 NMNSISVVYLN
+208 NMNSISIIYLN
-219 GSSMPNLKSMET
+219 GSTMPNLKSMET
-231 NGTQILDFVY
+231 NGTQILDFIY

-249 SLTQDTGQLWCARM
+249 STAEHTGQLWCARVS
-263 TKLKGFSEK
+263 KLKGFSEK
-272 RQIRIGQNLQNVEH
+272 HQIRIGQNLQNVEN
-286 MAIDWLTGNFYFVDR
+286 MAVDWLTGNFYFVDR
-301 VNDRIFVCSE
+301 VNDRIFVCNE

-345 MVAKVERCNMDG
+345 TVAKVERCNMDG

-391 FIEVV
+391 YIEVV

-402 RHMVIQGNSVSHLY
+402 RHTIIQGDSVSHLY

-423 NLFATCSEPSR
+423 YLFATSSEPSR
-434 ESKVDIFRIN
+434 EGKVDVLRIN
-444 RFNSSDTNTV
+444 RFNNSNTNTIV
-454 TTLESARAVRVYHR
+454 TLESAKNARVYHR

-480 PDPHGQKGGCLHIC
+480 PDPQGRNGGCSHIC
-494 LLSHNY
+494 LLSQNY
-500 KSRVCRCRTGYVLAS
+500 KSRVCRCRTGHVLAS
-515 DGNSC
+515 DGTSC

-539 RGLDMNVKSGDEH
+539 RGLDMNVKSGDEP

-568 AESNY
+568 AESSY

-587 KIDGTA
+587 KIDGTG

-616 LFWTNDGYRKT
+616 LYWTNDGYRKT
-627 ISVAGLDQS
+627 ISVARLDRPSQS
-636 SQTRRT
+636 RKT

-688 HRQIFVT
+688 HRQTFVT

-751 QNYIFWTDYMNAS
+751 QNYVFWTDYMNAS
-764 IFRLDLSSNDVA
+764 IFRLDLSSDDVV
-776 LLRAER
+776 LMRAER
-782 PPLFGIQVYDPQS
+782 PPLFGIQVYDPQT

-806 GGCSLSALCLATPAG
+806 GGCSPSALCLATPAG
-821 RVCTCAD
+821 YVCACAD

-836 VTCSSSSEVTKT
+836 ISCTSPSEVTKT
-848 KRCGPAEFQC
+848 KRCGPDEFQC
-858 QNQRCIQLSWK
+858 RNQRCIQLSWK
-869 CDGDEDCS
+869 CDGDDDCS
-877 DGSDEDPHLCSNRS
+877 DGSDEEPHLCSNRS

-929 AQTCQPGQFPCE
+929 AQTCQPGQFACQ
-941 NGRCIPANWR
+941 NGRCIPENWR
-951 CDRDDDCG
+951 CDREDDCG
-959 DQSDESSTCDFPTCE
+959 DQSDESSSCDFPTCE
-974 PLTQFGCTNGRCI
+974 PLTHFSCTNGKCI

-996 DDCGDGSDEVGCVHA
+996 DDCGDGSDELGCVHA

-1026 EHWMCDGDDD
+1026 EHWMCDGDND

-1041 DENATCSR
+1041 DENTTCSR
-1049 TALSAVND
+1049 TALSTTNA
-1057 CSEKE
+1057 CAEKE
-1062 FHCRGDGTCVP
+1062 YRCRGDGTCVS
-1073 EIWRCDGDKDCEDGS
+1073 ELWRCDGDKDCEDGS
-1088 DEFACEGAKR
+1088 DEFACEGTKR
-1098 MCDPKAKFT
+1098 MCDHKAKFT

-1115 SMDWVCD
+1115 SRDWVCD

-1144 KFPCGNDTS
+1144 KFPCANDTS
-1153 VCLPPERICNGWR
+1153 VCLSPERICNGWR
-1166 DCADHSDEGPYCD
+1166 DCADNSDEGPYCD
-1179 QCSVRKGGCSHEC
+1179 ECSVRKGGCSHEC
-1192 SVAPGKGVVCSC
+1192 AVAPGKGVTCSC
-1204 PAGFQLGSDGRTCE
+1204 PPGFQLASDGRTCE

-1247 WSLGPDGDSCY
+1247 WSLAPDGDSCHS
-1258 DTDPFEAFIIFSIRH
+1258 TDPFEAFIIFSIRH
-1273 EIRRIDLQRGDYSLL
+1273 EIRRINLQRGDYSLL
-1288 VPGLRNTIALDFHFS
+1288 VPGLRNTIALDFHYS

-1314 DKIYRGKLSEGGGV
+1314 DKIYRGKLSDSGGV
-1328 SSIEV
+1328 SGIEV

-1364 EVSKL
+1364 EVAKL
-1369 NGELRTT
+1369 NGDLRTT

-1408 IEGASMSGKQRH
+1408 IEGASMSGDRRH
-1420 VVFKDMD
+1420 VVYKDMGT
-1427 SGAWPNGLTLDHME
+1427 GAWPNGLTLDHME
-1441 SRIIW
+1441 RRIVW

-1454 YSALYDGTGMIEI
+1454 YSALYDGTGLIEI

-1502 WTGANVTVIQKTSAQ
+1502 WTGANVTVIQRTSAQ

-1530 QTPNPCAGNK
+1530 QTPNPCDGNRA
-1540 GRGPCSHLCL
+1540 RGPCSHLCL
-1550 INYNA
+1550 LNYNGT
-1555 SASCSCP
+1555 ASCACP
-1562 HLMKLSA
+1562 HLMKLA
-1569 NNRTCQGVKKF
+1569 PNNRTCQGVKKF

-1600 VIMALTVPDID
+1600 IITALTVPDID
-1611 DVSAMDYD
+1611 DVTAMDYD

-1637 AFINGTKLETVLSG
+1637 AFINGTKLETVMSG
-1651 DLSNIRGLAI
+1651 DLSNVRGLAI

-1685 DGSLKNTVV
+1685 DGSLKSTVV

-1701 CLILHPSK
+1701 CLVLHPSK
-1709 GKMFWMDGSTINMAN
+1709 GKMFWTDGSTINMAN

-1747 SANKLYWMS
+1747 SANKLYWIS
-1756 SGNGTINRC
+1756 SGNGTVNRC

-1775 DSFKK
+1775 DGLKK
-1780 DLQKATALAVMG
+1780 ELRKATALAVMG
-1792 GKLWWADDVLAQ
+1792 GKLWWADDILAQ
-1804 LGTINKRD
+1804 LGTFNKRD
-1812 GKNLTVLRNKTT
+1812 GRNLMVLRNKTT

-1838 GRNPCVPNN
+1838 GRNICVSNN

-1855 PTSETT
+1855 PTSENT
-1861 RTCSCTTGYN
+1861 RTCSCTMGYN
-1871 LRPDRSTC
+1871 LRSDRSTC
-1879 EGLQSFLMYSINE
+1879 EGVQSFVMYSVNE
-1892 GIRGLSLDPS
+1892 GIRGLSLDPN
-1902 DNSEVLMPLT
+1902 DNSEVLMPVT
-1912 GTLFAVG
+1912 GTSFAVG
-1919 LDYHAGNDTLYWTDM
+1919 LDYHAANDTIYWTDI
-1934 GSNRISRSSRDQT
+1934 GTNKISRSSRDQT
-1947 WREDIVTSGL
+1947 RREDIITSGL

-1994 VISDSLD
+1994 VISEGLD

-2020 GQNPTISRSRLDG
+2020 GQSPTISRSHLDG
-2033 SEQSVLVSTGL
+2033 SEKSTLVSTGL
-2044 ARPNGI
+2044 ARPSGV

-2060 WCDARNSKIE
+2060 WCDSRNSKIE
-2070 RINLELG
+2070 RINLEG
-2077 EQREIVFSSS
+2077 SEQREIVFAVN
-2087 GVDIFSIAVFGAYLF
+2087 GADVFSIAVFGAYLF
-2102 WSDRAYANGSIRRAS
+2102 WSDRAHANGSIRRAS
-2117 KKDAVDL
+2117 KNDAVDA
-2124 VTIRSGLGVSLKDVK
+2124 VTIRSGLGVSVNDVK
-2139 VFNQD
+2139 VFNPD
-2144 REKGTNTCS
+2144 REKGTNPCG
-2153 RANGGCQ
+2153 RANGGCH

-2184 LRCNRYEGYLL
+2184 FRCNRYEGYLL
-2195 YSERTIL
+2195 YSERTVL

-2208 DENNHNSPIRA
+2208 DENNFNSPVQA
-2219 YENPNYFK
+2219 YENPAYFK
-2227 NVIALAFDH
+2227 NIIALAFDH
-2236 RQKVNGTNRIF
+2236 RQKTQGTNRIF
-2247 LSDVHY
+2247 FSDVHY

-2260 DDWTGHRIIA
+2260 DDWTGRRIIA

-2293 TTATVTRHSIDQTRP
+2293 TTATVTRHTIDQARP

-2328 TLDECQNL
+2328 TLDECQSL
-2336 MFWTNWNEQKPSIMR
+2336 MFWTNWNEQRPSIMR
-2351 STLTGRNIRIIVSMD
+2351 STLSGRNVQVIVSAD

-2401 RYVIVKSG
+2401 RYVILKSEA
-2409 PGTFFGLAIYRD
+2409 GTFFGLAIYGD
-2421 FIFWSDWTRRAV
+2421 FIFWSDWVRRAV
-2433 IRSDKFTGA
+2433 IRSDKLTGA
-2442 NLKVLRADIPHQ
+2442 NMKVLRADIPHQ

-2488 LGVVNCTCRG
+2488 HGVVNCSCRG
-2498 ERMLL
+2498 ERILL

-2511 NSSCNIHSEFQCGNG
+2511 YSSCNIHSEFQCGNG

-2558 HGFKSCYSQR
+2558 HGFKSCFNQR
-2568 CVANHQ
+2568 CVAKHR
-2574 FCNGVN
+2574 FCDGVN

-2591 NNSSCLPSE
+2591 NSSLCLSSE
-2600 RRCVDGSCIPAS
+2600 RRCADGSCIPLS

-2618 IDCADASDEKHCNST
+2618 IDCADASDEKNCNST
-2633 DCMEYY
+2633 DCVEYY
-2639 RLGSRAKNNER
+2639 RLGTRASNGET

-2658 LCVHPSWICDGAN
+2658 LCVHPSWLCDGAN
-2671 DCGDYADEIHCHASS
+2671 DCGDYADEMNCHAPAI
-2686 VHTCEDGHFACP
+2686 HTCEDGHFACP

-2742 KQWLCDGE
+2742 KQWVCDGE
-2750 DDCGDGLDESEEI
+2750 DDCGDGLDESEEV
-2763 CGSTTCTPGL
+2763 CGLVTCAPGL

-2793 DCPNGSDELAVAG
+2793 DCPDGSDELAVAG

-2811 TCTEGTFQCR
+2811 TCTENTFQCR
-2821 NQNCILRRFV
+2821 NQNCIPRRFV
-2831 CDHDDD
+2831 CDRDDD
-2837 CGDGSDESL
+2837 CGDGSDESI

-2854 EEEFRCADGRCLLR
+2854 EEEFRCADGRCLLS
-2868 AQWECDGFPDCLDQ
+2868 AQWECDGFLDCLDQ

-2916 VCNQRDDCGDRSDER
+2916 VCNRHDDCGDRSDER

-2945 CTQDCQDLPVG
+2945 CSQDCQDLPVG

-2977 DECSENFPCSHQCIN
+2977 DECTESFPCSHQCIN
-2992 NYGSFHCLCADGY
+2992 TYGSFHCLCADGY
-3005 QRPASNPHSCRSLSA
+3005 QRTAGNPQSCRSLSA

-3100 SVDWIGKNLYWCDGE
+3100 AVDWIGKNLYWCDGE

-3124 NGLYPTVLLRTGLKN
+3124 NGLYPTILLKSGLRN
-3139 PTSLAL
+3139 PTALAL
-3145 DTLMG
+3145 DTQTG
-3150 FVFWIDC
+3150 YVFWIDC
-3157 CEQPQIGRI
+3157 CEQPHIGRI

-3172 PRVIIDT
+3172 KRIIIDT
-3179 ELRSPSALTLDHIN
+3179 EIHSPSALTIDHIN
-3193 KRIYWADENHILFSN
+3193 RRIYWSDENHILFSD

-3237 SDQKSKTLSR
+3237 SDQRSKTLSR
-3247 SHKTSGGQHTELLSS
+3247 SHKLSGGLRTELLNS

-3279 VPKHQCQVTNGGC
+3279 VPKHHCQVTNGGC

-3409 KCTHRQKCIPVNLR
+3409 KCTQRQKCIPVNLR

-3523 NSKNFICA
+3523 NSKNFVCA

-3566 QCLNHLCI
+3566 QCMNHLCI

-3598 NTAMTARPTSCAQ
+3598 NTAMTARPTSCGLN
-3611 DEYVCVGGGC
+3611 EYVCVGGGC
-3621 VSAGQR
+3621 VSASQR

-3642 CIRECKEDEFL
+3642 CIQECKEDEFL
-3653 CRNRAHCVP
+3653 CRNRAHCIP
-3662 SRWRCDRVFDCLDQS
+3662 ARWRCDRVFDCLDQS
-3677 DEDNCDQGSL
+3677 DEDNCDQGLS

-3694 VCNNTLCKLLVW
+3694 ICNNTLCKLLVW
-3706 LCDGEDDCGDN
+3706 VCDGEDDCGDN
-3717 SDEDSDMCGKLPCPP
+3717 SDEDADMCGKLPCPP

-3750 CNAVNDCGDNSD
+3750 CNAANDCGDNSD
-3762 EVDCVDVVKRP
+3762 EDDCVDVVRRSK
-3773 RPCGKSEFS
+3773 PCGKSEFS
-3782 CANHRCIPA
+3782 CSNQRCIPA
-3791 ELQCDF
+3791 ELQCDL

-3805 SDERDCKAYTTDGA
+3805 SDERECKSHSAEGT
-3819 CRERADLC
+3819 CRERPDLC

-3835 TKTFS
+3835 TKTPS
-3840 VCQCKVGFQ
+3840 ICQCKKGFQ
-3849 RNQKNKQC
+3849 RDQKTRQC

-3866 GSCSQYC
+3866 GMCSQYC

-3902 QTLYVANDTEIR
+3902 QVLYVANDTEIR
-3914 SFVYPYNQSHGHTQ
+3914 SFVYPYNQTHRHTQ
-3928 LARISD
+3928 LVRISD
-3934 SARIIGMDALFHHHK
+3934 SARIIGMGAMFHFHK

-3960 IFYKDLQDRSPVTSN
+3960 MFYRDLQERSPISSI

-4046 ITVNPLRGMM
+4046 ITVNPVRGMM
-4056 YWTVIGDHSHIEEAA
+4056 YWTVIGDKSHIEESA

-4078 ILLERN
+4078 VLLEKN
-4084 LRRPTGIAIDYYNQ
+4084 LRRPTGLAIDYYNQ
-4098 RLYWSDSELSQIGSV
+4098 RLYWADSELSQIGSV
-4113 RFDGSDSLVAAGS
+4113 RFDGSDSLVAASG
-4126 RDGISHPFRIDLFE
+4126 RDGISQPFRIDLFE

-4148 KHDVFRVHKYGK
+4148 KHNIFRVHKYGK
-4160 LPAEKLSLGVE
+4160 FPAERLSLGVE

-4181 YKQQEVYNPCAK
+4181 YKQQEISNPCVK
-4193 MNCAFLCLL
+4193 LNCAFLCLL
-4202 NPSGARCVCPEG
+4202 NPTGASCVCPEG
-4214 KILLNRT
+4214 KTLVNRT
-4221 CTDTNISGD
+4221 CADSNISGD
-4230 LCRPTCENGGR
+4230 LCRPACENGGR
-4241 CITNERGESRC
+4241 CLTNERGESRC
-4252 FCWPNYSG
+4252 FCWPNFSG
-4260 ERCEISHCKDFC
+4260 ERCEISHCKDYC
-4272 LNGGTCTGS
+4272 QNGGTCTGS

-4292 GFTGPLCEKRVCD
+4292 GYTGPLCERRVCD

-4312 TCDVTLGN
+4312 TCDMTLGN
-4320 QPVCHCPAEYTGE
+4320 QPVCHCLAEYTGE
-4333 RCLHHI
+4333 RCMHHI
-4339 CHHYCVNSKGC
+4339 CHHYCVNSKAC
-4350 TLSGSGHVECVCP
+4350 TMSSSGYVECVCP
-4363 TRYEGPK
+4363 TRFEGPK

-4385 VDEETGDVACN
+4385 VNEETGDVACN

-4409 DGYCYNGGTCHLDS
+4409 DGYCYNDGTCHLDS

-4429 CHCLSE
+4429 CHCPSE

-4441 DERANPCDHYCQNQG
+4441 DQRANPCDHYCQNQG

-4461 AYNKPRCKCSANWSG
+4461 AYNKPHCKCSANWSG

-4486 NRSENGSGRSIAII
+4486 SRSENFNGRSIAIV
-4500 VPLVLLVCIIT
+4500 VPLVLLVFIIT
-4511 AVAVGLLI
+4511 AVTLGLLI
-4519 CKRCRRGKQV
+4519 CKRRQRGKQV

-4552 VDHDNHV
+4552 VDHDNHI

-4579 KSSDPRNLPPARPLT
+4579 RSSDSRNLPAHPL
-4594 AHTLPIQNIP
+4594 AAQTLPIQNAP

-4618 IYSQMT
+4618 IYTKM

-4631 RKPVINLDMR
+4631 RKPVINLDTR
-4641 RDLLPKRLET
+4641 RDVLPKRLET